1 MTDLVA
7 TEDLDVTAAGHRLR
21 ARWLRP
27 DRAPAADATTL
38 VFLHEGLGSIGQWK
52 GFPADLVAATGL
64 PGLVYERW
72 GFGGSEPL
80 VLPRPADYLHRE
92 AEEALPEVLAACG
105 IDRPLLVGHSDGGS
119 IALLY
124 AAAHPDSPV
133 ACITEAAHV
142 FVEEVTLAG
151 IREADALWHST
162 KLRER
167 LARYHGDQTETVFR
181 GWTET
186 WLRDDFR
193 DWRMTDR
200 LGAITCPLLVMQGA
214 DDQYG
219 TLDQVKAIVEGSAG
233 PAMPQVVPDCGHTPH
248 AERPEVV
255 LAAMAEFIGA
265 VTAGD

>member
-1 MTDLVA
+1 MTPPSTASKDI
-7 TEDLDVTAAGHRLR
+7 EVTAAGYRLR

-27 DRAPAADATTL
+27 AAPAPASAPTL

-52 GFPADLVAATGL
+52 GFPAALVAATGL

-72 GFGGSEPL
+72 GFGGSAPL
-80 VLPRPADYLHRE
+80 LLPRPTDYLNRE

-105 IDRPLLVGHSDGGS
+105 IARPLLVGHSDGGS

-124 AAAHPDSPV
+124 AAAHPESPV

-151 IREADALWHST
+151 IREADEVWRT
-162 KLRER
+162 TNLRER
-167 LARYHGDQTETVFR
+167 LARYHGEQAETVFR

-193 DWRMTDR
+193 HWRMTD
-200 LGAITCPLLVMQGA
+200 LLPAITCPLLVIQGA

-219 TLDQVKAIVEGSAG
+219 TEAQVEAIVQGSAG
-233 PAMPQVVPDCGHTPH
+233 PARPLLVPNCGHAPH
-248 AERPEVV
+248 AEQPEVV
-255 LAAMAEFIGA
+255 LQAMAGFIA
-265 VTAGD
+265 EVLAG